1 VALSTDDRGMWDSN
15 LTDEY
20 YVAVKEFNLSW
31 NELVQLGRNS
41 LSYSFLDAATKARL
55 LADYE
60 RRVAAFAEGFRR
72 EGWAALRN
80 TRPETYGFICRR
92 YQVCITR

>member
-1 VALSTDDRGMWDSN
+1 MGAGIAESTAVAGIQVVVR
-15 LTDEY
+15 
-20 YVAVKEFNLSW
+20 
-31 NELVQLGRNS
+31 ELPQ
-41 LSYSFLDAATKARL
+41 FLDAATKARL

-60 RRVAAFAEGFRR
+60 RRVAAFAEGFRK

-92 YQVCITR
+92 YQICMTR